1 MNSSGKYKFYND
13 RKHIKIIFNMEK
25 RAIILTL
32 KFLRGCDVLVT
43 FEIISHN
50 KDAKIYEDKT

>member
-1 MNSSGKYKFYND
+1 
-13 RKHIKIIFNMEK
+13 MENISFIMIENISK
-25 RAIILTL
+25 LYLIWRNYYILTL

-43 FEIISHN
+43 FEIISDN